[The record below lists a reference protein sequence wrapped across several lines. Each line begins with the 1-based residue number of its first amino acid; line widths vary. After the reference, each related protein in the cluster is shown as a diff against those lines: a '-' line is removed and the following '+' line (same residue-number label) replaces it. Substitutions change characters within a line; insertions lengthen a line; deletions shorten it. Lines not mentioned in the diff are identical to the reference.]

1 MAEGRL
7 ELWNFIIFVFQTIP
21 ICIVTAVIIGV
32 YGPAERVE
40 DRSHIERIEEI
51 LGSTSSSGAAG
62 SGGNSNTI
70 TIGGVGGGTTVLVN
84 LPAGYNEPVVAYS
97 SLFNIDQRPLYFQ
110 ILSGMSVT
118 VSLVRLFYYSY
129 TTFYSKERL
138 NIAKYSSRKS
148 KNNNRQ
154 LALPYATRTGDGNSN
169 GQLMIGNGNHNGN
182 HHGSSKNNHQLMLAN
197 GSDAGS
203 SPRSSPMP
211 SPLTEVNVEE
221 QADVNSRH
229 FRRKMLALEMT
240 PKNSG
245 VKIRASPHSPKRG
258 MNGQS
263 FPREKVK
270 PGSPVRKMEF
280 EMPKG

>member
-1 MAEGRL
+1 MAEGKL
-7 ELWNFIIFVFQTIP
+7 ELWNFLFFIFQTIP
-21 ICIVTAVIIGV
+21 ICIVTAVVIGV
-32 YGPAERVE
+32 YGVPERVE
-40 DRSHIERIEEI
+40 DRSPIERIEEI
-51 LGSTSSSGAAG
+51 LGSSSSHSGAAG

-70 TIGGVGGGTTVLVN
+70 TIVDGGTTVLVN

-138 NIAKYSSRKS
+138 NIAKYSSKKTT
-148 KNNNRQ
+148 KNQ
-154 LALPYATRTGDGNSN
+154 LALPYATKTGDGGN
-169 GQLMIGNGNHNGN
+169 GQLMIGNGNAT
-182 HHGSSKNNHQLMLAN
+182 SRNNHQLMLAN

-203 SPRSSPMP
+203 SPRTSPMP
-211 SPLTEVNVEE
+211 SPLTQVNVEE

-240 PKNSG
+240 PKHSG
-245 VKIRASPHSPKRG
+245 VKIRASPHSPTRG

-263 FPREKVK
+263 FPREKLK